1 MNRTEALHILG
12 LEDDATADD
21 IKIAYRETVQILHP
35 DKFAGNEKLQNRAT
49 EQFKRLQ
56 EAYDLLT
63 SGSGGG
69 RSARAGRSSRSG
81 ASSGPATS
89 SGAARAWTEV
99 EDGVEVEYLTEA
111 EIKARLAGIAAA
123 RAQLVAQ
130 RSAMRYDR
138 DGDGHYDILSALQ
151 KSVRGSDPDAALHYL
166 ARLLEAGDLI
176 SACRRILV
184 IAAEDVGLAYP
195 QAMPI
200 VKACVDSAN
209 MLGLPEARIPLAE
222 AVLLLATA
230 PKSDSAI
237 SGIDAAAEDVRAGR
251 SGDIPAH
258 LMDSHYSGA
267 QKLGRGLTYQ
277 YPHAYPNH
285 YVKQQYLP
293 DPLVGRQYYR

>member
-81 ASSGPATS
+81 ATPGPATS

-130 RSAMRYDR
+130 RDTVSDERRNGLAMAAIGAVATLLTIRR
-138 DGDGHYDILSALQ
+138 PFGIL
-151 KSVRGSDPDAALHYL
+151 GMIAAVAGTATVWGIIQFLGAQRNLNTLNEHL
-166 ARLLEAGDLI
+166 AKLTEERKEYEALLE
-176 SACRRILV
+176 
-184 IAAEDVGLAYP
+184 E
-195 QAMPI
+195 
-200 VKACVDSAN
+200 
-209 MLGLPEARIPLAE
+209 
-222 AVLLLATA
+222 
-230 PKSDSAI
+230 
-237 SGIDAAAEDVRAGR
+237 
-251 SGDIPAH
+251 
-258 LMDSHYSGA
+258 
-267 QKLGRGLTYQ
+267 
-277 YPHAYPNH
+277 
-285 YVKQQYLP
+285 
-293 DPLVGRQYYR
+293 

>member
-130 RSAMRYDR
+130 RDTVSDERRNGLAM
-138 DGDGHYDILSALQ
+138 
-151 KSVRGSDPDAALHYL
+151 AAIGAVATLLTIRRPFGVLGMIAAVAGTATVWGIIQFLGAQRNLNTLNEHL
-166 ARLLEAGDLI
+166 AKLTEERKEYEALLE
-176 SACRRILV
+176 
-184 IAAEDVGLAYP
+184 E
-195 QAMPI
+195 
-200 VKACVDSAN
+200 
-209 MLGLPEARIPLAE
+209 
-222 AVLLLATA
+222 
-230 PKSDSAI
+230 
-237 SGIDAAAEDVRAGR
+237 
-251 SGDIPAH
+251 
-258 LMDSHYSGA
+258 
-267 QKLGRGLTYQ
+267 
-277 YPHAYPNH
+277 
-285 YVKQQYLP
+285 
-293 DPLVGRQYYR
+293 

>member
-130 RSAMRYDR
+130 RDTVSDERRNGLAMAAIGAVATLLTIRR
-138 DGDGHYDILSALQ
+138 PFGIL
-151 KSVRGSDPDAALHYL
+151 GMIAAVAGTATVWGIIRFLGAQRNLNTLNEHL
-166 ARLLEAGDLI
+166 AKLTEERKEYEALLE
-176 SACRRILV
+176 
-184 IAAEDVGLAYP
+184 E
-195 QAMPI
+195 
-200 VKACVDSAN
+200 
-209 MLGLPEARIPLAE
+209 
-222 AVLLLATA
+222 
-230 PKSDSAI
+230 
-237 SGIDAAAEDVRAGR
+237 
-251 SGDIPAH
+251 
-258 LMDSHYSGA
+258 
-267 QKLGRGLTYQ
+267 
-277 YPHAYPNH
+277 
-285 YVKQQYLP
+285 
-293 DPLVGRQYYR
+293 

>member
-130 RSAMRYDR
+130 RDTVSDERRNGLAMAAIGAVATLLTIRR
-138 DGDGHYDILSALQ
+138 PFGIL
-151 KSVRGSDPDAALHYL
+151 GMIAAVAGTATVWGIIQFLGTQRNLNTLNEHL
-166 ARLLEAGDLI
+166 AKLTEERKEYEALLE
-176 SACRRILV
+176 
-184 IAAEDVGLAYP
+184 E
-195 QAMPI
+195 
-200 VKACVDSAN
+200 
-209 MLGLPEARIPLAE
+209 
-222 AVLLLATA
+222 
-230 PKSDSAI
+230 
-237 SGIDAAAEDVRAGR
+237 
-251 SGDIPAH
+251 
-258 LMDSHYSGA
+258 
-267 QKLGRGLTYQ
+267 
-277 YPHAYPNH
+277 
-285 YVKQQYLP
+285 
-293 DPLVGRQYYR
+293 

>member
-130 RSAMRYDR
+130 RDTAATAWPWRPLARWPRCSPS
-138 DGDGHYDILSALQ
+138 GGLSA
-151 KSVRGSDPDAALHYL
+151 S
-166 ARLLEAGDLI
+166 
-176 SACRRILV
+176 SA
-184 IAAEDVGLAYP
+184 
-195 QAMPI
+195 
-200 VKACVDSAN
+200 
-209 MLGLPEARIPLAE
+209 
-222 AVLLLATA
+222 
-230 PKSDSAI
+230 
-237 SGIDAAAEDVRAGR
+237 
-251 SGDIPAH
+251 
-258 LMDSHYSGA
+258 
-267 QKLGRGLTYQ
+267 
-277 YPHAYPNH
+277 
-285 YVKQQYLP
+285 
-293 DPLVGRQYYR
+293 

>member
-21 IKIAYRETVQILHP
+21 IKIVYRETVQILHP

-130 RSAMRYDR
+130 RDTVSDERRNGLAMAAIGAVATLLTIRR
-138 DGDGHYDILSALQ
+138 PFGIL
-151 KSVRGSDPDAALHYL
+151 GMIAAVAGTATVWGIIQFLGAQRNLNTLNEHL
-166 ARLLEAGDLI
+166 AKLTEERKEYEALLE
-176 SACRRILV
+176 
-184 IAAEDVGLAYP
+184 E
-195 QAMPI
+195 
-200 VKACVDSAN
+200 
-209 MLGLPEARIPLAE
+209 
-222 AVLLLATA
+222 
-230 PKSDSAI
+230 
-237 SGIDAAAEDVRAGR
+237 
-251 SGDIPAH
+251 
-258 LMDSHYSGA
+258 
-267 QKLGRGLTYQ
+267 
-277 YPHAYPNH
+277 
-285 YVKQQYLP
+285 
-293 DPLVGRQYYR
+293 

>member
-111 EIKARLAGIAAA
+111 EIKARLAGIDAA

-130 RSAMRYDR
+130 RDTVSDERRNGLAMAAIGAVATLLTIRR
-138 DGDGHYDILSALQ
+138 PFGIL
-151 KSVRGSDPDAALHYL
+151 GMIAAVAGTATVWGIIQFLGAQRNLNTLNEHL
-166 ARLLEAGDLI
+166 AKLTEERKEYEALLE
-176 SACRRILV
+176 
-184 IAAEDVGLAYP
+184 E
-195 QAMPI
+195 
-200 VKACVDSAN
+200 
-209 MLGLPEARIPLAE
+209 
-222 AVLLLATA
+222 
-230 PKSDSAI
+230 
-237 SGIDAAAEDVRAGR
+237 
-251 SGDIPAH
+251 
-258 LMDSHYSGA
+258 
-267 QKLGRGLTYQ
+267 
-277 YPHAYPNH
+277 
-285 YVKQQYLP
+285 
-293 DPLVGRQYYR
+293 

>member
-35 DKFAGNEKLQNRAT
+35 DKFAGNEKLQSRAT

-130 RSAMRYDR
+130 RDTVSDERRNGLAMAAIGAVATLLTIRR
-138 DGDGHYDILSALQ
+138 PFGIL
-151 KSVRGSDPDAALHYL
+151 GMIAAVAGTATVWGIIQFLGAQRNLNTLNEHL
-166 ARLLEAGDLI
+166 AKLTEERKEYEALLE
-176 SACRRILV
+176 
-184 IAAEDVGLAYP
+184 E
-195 QAMPI
+195 
-200 VKACVDSAN
+200 
-209 MLGLPEARIPLAE
+209 
-222 AVLLLATA
+222 
-230 PKSDSAI
+230 
-237 SGIDAAAEDVRAGR
+237 
-251 SGDIPAH
+251 
-258 LMDSHYSGA
+258 
-267 QKLGRGLTYQ
+267 
-277 YPHAYPNH
+277 
-285 YVKQQYLP
+285 
-293 DPLVGRQYYR
+293 

>member
-130 RSAMRYDR
+130 RDTVSDERRNGLAMAAIGAVATLLTIRR
-138 DGDGHYDILSALQ
+138 PFGIL
-151 KSVRGSDPDAALHYL
+151 GMIAAVAGTATVWGIIQFLGVQRNLNTLNEHL
-166 ARLLEAGDLI
+166 AKLTEERKEYEALLE
-176 SACRRILV
+176 
-184 IAAEDVGLAYP
+184 E
-195 QAMPI
+195 
-200 VKACVDSAN
+200 
-209 MLGLPEARIPLAE
+209 
-222 AVLLLATA
+222 
-230 PKSDSAI
+230 
-237 SGIDAAAEDVRAGR
+237 
-251 SGDIPAH
+251 
-258 LMDSHYSGA
+258 
-267 QKLGRGLTYQ
+267 
-277 YPHAYPNH
+277 
-285 YVKQQYLP
+285 
-293 DPLVGRQYYR
+293 

>member
-123 RAQLVAQ
+123 RAQLVSQRDTVSDERRNGLAMAAIGAVATLLTIRRPFGILGMIAAVAGTATVWGIIQFLGAQ
-130 RSAMRYDR
+130 RNLNTLNE
-138 DGDGHYDILSALQ
+138 H
-151 KSVRGSDPDAALHYL
+151 L
-166 ARLLEAGDLI
+166 AKLTEERKEYEALLE
-176 SACRRILV
+176 
-184 IAAEDVGLAYP
+184 E
-195 QAMPI
+195 
-200 VKACVDSAN
+200 
-209 MLGLPEARIPLAE
+209 
-222 AVLLLATA
+222 
-230 PKSDSAI
+230 
-237 SGIDAAAEDVRAGR
+237 
-251 SGDIPAH
+251 
-258 LMDSHYSGA
+258 
-267 QKLGRGLTYQ
+267 
-277 YPHAYPNH
+277 
-285 YVKQQYLP
+285 
-293 DPLVGRQYYR
+293 

>member
-111 EIKARLAGIAAA
+111 EIEARLAGIAAA

-130 RSAMRYDR
+130 RDTVSDERRNGLAMAAIGAVATLLTIRR
-138 DGDGHYDILSALQ
+138 PFGIL
-151 KSVRGSDPDAALHYL
+151 GMIAAVAGTATVWGIIQFLGAQRNLNTLNEHL
-166 ARLLEAGDLI
+166 AKLTEERKEYEALLE
-176 SACRRILV
+176 
-184 IAAEDVGLAYP
+184 E
-195 QAMPI
+195 
-200 VKACVDSAN
+200 
-209 MLGLPEARIPLAE
+209 
-222 AVLLLATA
+222 
-230 PKSDSAI
+230 
-237 SGIDAAAEDVRAGR
+237 
-251 SGDIPAH
+251 
-258 LMDSHYSGA
+258 
-267 QKLGRGLTYQ
+267 
-277 YPHAYPNH
+277 
-285 YVKQQYLP
+285 
-293 DPLVGRQYYR
+293 